1 MDEQVIYL
9 IKQGEGWVR
18 EQRDLH
24 RPDALALKPQASTAF
39 EPFFGAEVIQ
49 DVRFKAVPVIENP
62 GFYREMEA
70 TGQPIPIDFSDMH
83 GITFGDTVLL
93 SRRHIEAD
101 DPPMSL
107 LFHEMVHV
115 VQYGLLGVGEF
126 ISRYVTGWAE
136 NGFEY
141 MAIPLERDAYELE
154 YRFKLS
160 PQVPFSVR
168 EEVSKRL
175 GLTA

>member
-1 MDEQVIYL
+1 MDEKVIYL
-9 IKQGEGWVR
+9 IKQGEKWVR

-24 RPDALALKPQASTAF
+24 RPDALALEPQASAAI
-39 EPFFGAEVIQ
+39 EPFFGPEVIR

-62 GFYREMEA
+62 GFYREMQA
-70 TGQPIPIDFSDMH
+70 TGQPIPIDFSGMH

-93 SRRHIEAD
+93 SRRHVEAD
-101 DPPMSL
+101 EPPMSL
-107 LFHEMVHV
+107 LFHELVHV
-115 VQYGLLGVGEF
+115 VQYKLLGVGEF

-141 MAIPLERDAYELE
+141 MAIPLERDAYEME
-154 YRFKLS
+154 HRFKQS
-160 PQVPFSVR
+160 PQGHFSVR
-168 EEVSKRL
+168 EEASRRL